1 MNRRAFLTLPVLAAT
16 QQPQPKPVGW
26 VLVTHGGYMQ
36 IYPDKPD
43 MEVLWHHQNMP
54 GYKPVMTTEEYVK
67 AMLKWY
73 YSSYKEAFPVYK

>member
-1 MNRRAFLTLPVLAAT
+1 
-16 QQPQPKPVGW
+16 
-26 VLVTHGGYMQ
+26 MQ